1 MVSSDTPKEEP
12 SIDCFIPNLTLLRF
26 MAAGKTLSIDG
37 VEFRSNFGRVETMET
52 KPHMP
57 MGGKLNHLL
66 VVDDQPDVCQLMCE
80 ILARKG
86 YSVSTA
92 NCYGAAEKLLGE
104 HEFGAIIS
112 DICFDEEDYDGLSL
126 LERAKKLQPDTPV
139 ILITGV
145 PSVQTASQAVKLDAF
160 EYLPKPLS
168 SYKLSESVAAAIAY
182 RTAKTEKRRH
192 ETRDKQYRKDLEEL
206 VELRTANLVQSN
218 QRYQLLFENSKDAI
232 YMAASDGSILAIN
245 QTALELFNY
254 SENELIHLKCRDL
267 YTDLEQYQSFQAQI
281 ERKGFV
287 KDFEARMLRRNGR
300 RIDCLVT
307 AHVLSDTDGACLG
320 IQGIIRD
327 ITDQKRA
334 EQKIRLQNEFL
345 VNVIESLA
353 HPFIVIDVS
362 DFRIKIAN
370 SAAKGLNFKEG
381 MTCHQLN
388 HGEDHPCPADEYRCV
403 VREVAATRRPV
414 TLAHFHQDED
424 QREIEHEVH
433 AFPLFDAAGKVVQV
447 IQYCVDITEKK
458 RLEAIAEAANLM
470 DNLGYIFSGI
480 RHEIGNPINSVKMA
494 LSVLSLNMERY
505 PRSKIREF
513 VDRSQAEILR
523 VEYLLKALRNFSMF
537 ESPQVEP
544 VPMSGFMEDFI
555 ALVETD
561 FTDKG
566 LRIHLVMEDDTI
578 LGLTDHRA
586 FHQVM
591 LNLLTNAAD
600 ACEKS
605 DAPRIVIDVRRV
617 PPDLVQVQVSDN
629 GCGMS
634 AAERENLF
642 RPFHT
647 SKAHGT
653 GLGLVI
659 IKKMLAKM
667 NGTIRIESSQGWGTT
682 VTMSLPAGR
691 GDEP

>member
-1 MVSSDTPKEEP
+1 MEPKPNVSTS
-12 SIDCFIPNLTLLRF
+12 
-26 MAAGKTLSIDG
+26 
-37 VEFRSNFGRVETMET
+37 
-52 KPHMP
+52 
-57 MGGKLNHLL
+57 GKLNHIL
-66 VVDDQPDVCQLMCE
+66 VVDDQPNICQM
-80 ILARKG
+80 IHDMLARRG
-86 YSVSTA
+86 YAVSTA
-92 NCYGAAEKLLGE
+92 NSYGAAETLLVE
-104 HEFGAIIS
+104 HEFGVVIS
-112 DICFDEEDYDGLSL
+112 DICFDGDENDGISL
-126 LERAKKLQPDTPV
+126 LERAQKLQPDTPV

-145 PSVQTASQAVKLDAF
+145 PSVRTASQAVKLNAY
-160 EYLPKPLS
+160 EYLAKPVSL
-168 SYKLSESVAAAIAY
+168 YKLAESVAAAITY
-182 RTAKTEKRRH
+182 RSTQAEKRRS
-192 ETRDKQYRKDLEEL
+192 ENQDKKYRKDLEEL

-232 YMAASDGSILAIN
+232 YMAANDGSILAIN
-245 QTALELFNY
+245 HTALELFDY
-254 SENELIHLKCRDL
+254 SENELIHLKCKDL
-267 YTDLEQYQSFQAQI
+267 YTDLEQYRSFREEI

-287 KDFEARMLRRNGR
+287 KDFEARMQKKSGG

-307 AHVLSDTDGACLG
+307 AHLLHDSYGVCLG

-327 ITDQKRA
+327 ITEKKRA

-353 HPFIVIDVS
+353 HPFIVVDVA

-370 SAAKGLNFKEG
+370 SAAKGPNYKEG
-381 MTCHQLN
+381 LTCHQLN
-388 HGEDHPCPADEYRCV
+388 HGCERPCSTDAYRCV

-414 TLAHFHQDED
+414 TLDHFHLDKD

-433 AFPLFDAAGKVVQV
+433 AFPLFGVDGEVVQV
-447 IQYCVDITEKK
+447 IQYCIDITEKK
-458 RLEAIAEAANLM
+458 RLESIAEAVNLM

-494 LSVLSLNMERY
+494 LSVLSMNMDTY

-513 VDRSQAEILR
+513 VDRSQAEVLR

-544 VPMSGFMEDFI
+544 VSMSKFMADFM

-566 LRIHLVMEDDTI
+566 VHVQLSIEDDNI
-578 LGLTDHRA
+578 LALTDERA
-586 FHQVM
+586 FHQVL

-605 DAPRIVIDVRRV
+605 DTPRIVIKIRRM

-634 AAERENLF
+634 TAERENMF
-642 RPFHT
+642 RPFYT

-659 IKKMLAKM
+659 IKKMLSKM
-667 NGTIRIESSQGWGTT
+667 NSTIHIESNQGWGTT

-691 GDEP
+691 PHAL

>member
-1 MVSSDTPKEEP
+1 MQ
-12 SIDCFIPNLTLLRF
+12 
-26 MAAGKTLSIDG
+26 
-37 VEFRSNFGRVETMET
+37 T
-52 KPHMP
+52 KPHVAMDDE
-57 MGGKLNHLL
+57 LNHIL
-66 VVDDQPDVCQLMCE
+66 VVDDQPKIRQMIHDMLV
-80 ILARKG
+80 RRG
-86 YSVSTA
+86 YAVSTA
-92 NCYGAAEKLLGE
+92 DCYDLAESLLTE
-104 HEFGAIIS
+104 HDFGVVIT
-112 DICFDEEDYDGLSL
+112 DICFDGDEKDGISL
-126 LERAKKLQPDTPV
+126 LERAQQLQPDTPV

-145 PSVQTASQAVKLDAF
+145 PSVQTASQAVKLNAY
-160 EYLPKPLS
+160 EYLSKPVSL
-168 SYKLSESVAAAIAY
+168 YKLAESIAAAISY
-182 RTAKTEKRRH
+182 RTAKDEKRRH
-192 ETRDKQYRKDLEEL
+192 ESQDKKYRKDLEEL

-245 QTALELFNY
+245 QTALELFGY
-254 SENELIHLKCRDL
+254 SENELIHLKCKDL
-267 YTDLEQYQSFQAQI
+267 YTDLGQFRRFKEEI
-281 ERKGFV
+281 EEKGFV
-287 KDFEARMLRRNGR
+287 KDFESRLQRKNNS

-307 AHVLSDTDGACLG
+307 AHVLRDTFGACLG

-327 ITDQKRA
+327 ITDKKRA

-353 HPFIVIDVS
+353 HPFIVVDVA

-370 SAAKGLNFKEG
+370 SAAAGLNFKQG
-381 MTCHQLN
+381 LTCHQLN
-388 HGEDHPCPADEYRCV
+388 HGYDQPCSMDEHRCV
-403 VREVAATRRPV
+403 VREVAASRRPV
-414 TLAHFHQDED
+414 TLEHFHLDKKNG
-424 QREIEHEVH
+424 EIEHEVH
-433 AFPLFDAAGKVVQV
+433 AFPLFDAEGEVVQV
-447 IQYCVDITEKK
+447 IQYCIDITEKK

-494 LSVLSLNMERY
+494 LSVLSMNMDTY
-505 PRSKIREF
+505 PRLKIREF

-544 VPMSGFMEDFI
+544 VAMARFMEDFLS
-555 ALVETD
+555 LVETD

-566 LRIHLVMEDDTI
+566 VRIQLSLEDEAI
-578 LGLTDHRA
+578 LALTDHRA

-591 LNLLTNAAD
+591 LNLMTNAAD

-605 DAPRIVIDVRRV
+605 DTPRIVIDIRRM
-617 PPDLVQVQVSDN
+617 PPDLIQVQVSDN

-634 AAERENLF
+634 TSERENLF
-642 RPFHT
+642 RPFYT

-667 NGTIRIESSQGWGTT
+667 NSTIRIESSQGWGTT

-691 GDEP
+691 SNDD